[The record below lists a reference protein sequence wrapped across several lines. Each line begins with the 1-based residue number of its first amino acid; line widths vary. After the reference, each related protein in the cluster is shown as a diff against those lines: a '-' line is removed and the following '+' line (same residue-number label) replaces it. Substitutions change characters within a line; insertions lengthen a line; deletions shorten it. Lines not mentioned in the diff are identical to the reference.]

1 MQEFTEKYFYIVRHG
16 ETEFN
21 RLSIVQGS
29 GVDTDLNEKGVQQ
42 SKHFFEAYKNIPFD
56 KIYTSELK
64 RSQQSVQQFIDLGIP
79 HEKLSD
85 LNEISWGDIEGKPQT
100 LEQQKMYWDVVNK
113 WNNGEVSAKI
123 PNGESPLE
131 MQYRQTKAIHHILQ
145 NTAEKNVLIC
155 MHGRAMKSFLCLLLD
170 MPLHK
175 MEDFQHTNLC
185 LYLLKY
191 DGNKFELIKHND
203 VNHLKMETYH

>member
-1 MQEFTEKYFYIVRHG
+1 MQHFTEKYFYIVRHG

-29 GVDTDLNEKGVQQ
+29 GVDTDLNEKGIAQ
-42 SKHFFEAYKNIPFD
+42 SKQFFAQYKNIPFD
-56 KIYTSELK
+56 KIYTSALK

-79 HEKLSD
+79 LEKLSD
-85 LNEISWGDIEGKPQT
+85 LNEISWGDIEGKPQSI
-100 LEQQKMYWDVVNK
+100 EQQKMYWNVVNK

-170 MPLHK
+170 MPLNK

-185 LYLLKY
+185 LYLLRY
-191 DGNKFELIKHND
+191 NGNKFELIKHND
-203 VNHLKMETYH
+203 VTHLKTKTQH